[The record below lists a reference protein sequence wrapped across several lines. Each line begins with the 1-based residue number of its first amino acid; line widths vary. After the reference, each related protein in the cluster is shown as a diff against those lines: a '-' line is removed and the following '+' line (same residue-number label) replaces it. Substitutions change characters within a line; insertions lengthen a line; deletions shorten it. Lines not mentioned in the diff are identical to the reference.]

1 MAAPKKTFDM
11 EAVSQAAV
19 VQVTA
24 LLKSGTKVTVEG
36 VIASMLAAGS
46 DIAPTRLAV
55 LLKELSDTNRLGG
68 FYLRRG
74 RGFVHEEESPRTTK
88 KVRKPKAKAKA
99 KTKKVAVTPS
109 TLAEEIDKQEEQ
121 AAMEE
126 YRASRREHH
135 RKALG
140 LAS

>member
-11 EAVSQAAV
+11 EAVSAAAV
-19 VQVTA
+19 KQVNAIVQ
-24 LLKSGTKVTVEG
+24 SGQKATVES
-36 VIASMLAAGS
+36 VIQAMLADGS

-55 LLKELSDTNRLGG
+55 LLKELSDSNSLEG

-74 RGFVHEEESPRTTK
+74 RGFVHESDTPRPK
-88 KVRKPKAKAKA
+88 KKRAKRKAKAKKA
-99 KTKKVAVTPS
+99 EVTPS
-109 TLAEEIDKQEEQ
+109 TLAAEIDKQEQE

-126 YRASRREHH
+126 FRAQCREKH

>member
-11 EAVSQAAV
+11 DAVSKDA
-19 VQVTA
+19 TA
-24 LLKSGTKVTVEG
+24 QIKDLAQGDQKVTVEK
-36 VIASMLAAGS
+36 VVAAMIAAGS

-55 LLKELSDTNRLGG
+55 LLKELSDSNRLGG

-74 RGFVHEEESPRTTK
+74 LGLVHEDTVPRPK
-88 KVRKPKAKAKA
+88 KKRAKAKAKA
-99 KTKKVAVTPS
+99 KAKKAVVTPS
-109 TLAEEIDKQEEQ
+109 TLAKQIDEQERE

-126 YRASRREHH
+126 FRAQCRAKH